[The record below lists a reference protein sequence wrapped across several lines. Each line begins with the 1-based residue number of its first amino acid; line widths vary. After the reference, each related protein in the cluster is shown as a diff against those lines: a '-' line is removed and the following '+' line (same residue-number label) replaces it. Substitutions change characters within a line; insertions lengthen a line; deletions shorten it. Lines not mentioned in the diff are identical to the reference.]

1 MSRYADAV
9 VIGGGIH
16 GCSVAYHL
24 AKRGLGRVVLLEK
37 DYLAACGT
45 GRSAAGI
52 RHQFGTEVNIRLSA
66 ASVKM
71 MERLT
76 EELDYPH
83 SIDLIQKGYLML
95 AFNSSELELFSRNVA
110 LQHQIHADCETVI
123 LTPEEI
129 HELLPHLNT
138 DGVLGGS
145 FNPRDGHANPWHT
158 TQAYADAAR
167 RLGAEVNT
175 RTEVTGIR
183 LEHDRVIGVDT
194 TKGEIFTDCVVDCA
208 GPFGAVVG
216 SMVGLDIPLTPQRH
230 QILVTE
236 PVGEVVPMMVISY
249 THGTYFKQTPH
260 GSILMGYGDPEHE
273 LIGLEQES
281 TWQFLCEV
289 ARKITYHMPV
299 LKQVRVVRQW
309 PGLYDMTPDSQ
320 AILGAVPEVQGFYLD
335 VGWSGHGFQLGP
347 IVGKVLSE
355 IISGEEPSINV
366 DAMRYTRF
374 AENDLCPEPAC
385 V

>member
-1 MSRYADAV
+1 MRRYADAV

-24 AKRGLGRVVLLEK
+24 AAKGLANVVLLEK

-52 RHQFGTEVNIRLSA
+52 RHQFGTEVNVRLSA

-71 MERLT
+71 MECLV
-76 EELDYPH
+76 EQLEYPH
-83 SIDLIQKGYLML
+83 SIDLLQKGYLML
-95 AFNSSELELFSRNVA
+95 AYTQPELELFTRNVA
-110 LQHQIHADCETVI
+110 LQHQIHADCQTVI
-123 LTPEEI
+123 LTSEEI
-129 HELLPHLNT
+129 RELNPYLNL

-167 RLGAEVNT
+167 RLGAEINT
-175 RTEVTGIR
+175 YTEVTGIR
-183 LEHDRVIGVDT
+183 LAHDRVIGVDT
-194 TKGEIFTDCVVDCA
+194 TRGEVFTDTVVNCA
-208 GPFGAVVG
+208 GPFGADIG
-216 SMVGLDIPLTPQRH
+216 AMAGLDIPLTPQRH

-273 LIGLEQES
+273 VIGLEQEPS
-281 TWQFLCEV
+281 WQFLVEV
-289 ARKITYHMPV
+289 ARKITYHMPI

-320 AILGAVPEVQGFYLD
+320 AILGGIPELRGFYLD
-335 VGWSGHGFQLGP
+335 VGWRGHGFQLGP

-355 IISGEEPSINV
+355 IITGEEPSINV
-366 DAMRYTRF
+366 DAMRYARF

>member
-1 MSRYADAV
+1 MRRYADAV

-24 AKRGLGRVVLLEK
+24 AQKGMREVVLLEK

-66 ASVKM
+66 ASVRM
-71 MERLT
+71 METLT
-76 EELDYPH
+76 EELSYPH
-83 SIDLIQKGYLML
+83 SIDLLQKGYLML
-95 AFNSSELELFSRNVA
+95 AYTPAELELFTRNVA

-123 LTPEEI
+123 MTPAQI
-129 HELLPHLNT
+129 GELNSHLNLE
-138 DGVLGGS
+138 GVLGGS

-167 RLGAEVNT
+167 RLGAEINT
-175 RTEVTGIR
+175 YTEVTGIR
-183 LEHDRVIGVDT
+183 LQGDRVIGVDT
-194 TKGEIFTDCVVDCA
+194 TKGEVFTDTVVNCA

-216 SMVGLDIPLTPQRH
+216 AMAGLDIPLVPQRH

-281 TWQFLCEV
+281 SWQFLVEV
-289 ARKITYHMPV
+289 ARKITYHMPI

-320 AILGAVPEVQGFYLD
+320 AILGPVPDVAGLYLD

-347 IVGKVLSE
+347 IVGKVLAE
-355 IISGEEPSINV
+355 IIVGEEPTVNV

>member
-83 SIDLIQKGYLML
+83 SIDLMQKGYLML

>member
-1 MSRYADAV
+1 
-9 VIGGGIH
+9 
-16 GCSVAYHL
+16 
-24 AKRGLGRVVLLEK
+24 
-37 DYLAACGT
+37 
-45 GRSAAGI
+45 
-52 RHQFGTEVNIRLSA
+52 
-66 ASVKM
+66 
-71 MERLT
+71 
-76 EELDYPH
+76 
-83 SIDLIQKGYLML
+83 
-95 AFNSSELELFSRNVA
+95 
-110 LQHQIHADCETVI
+110 
-123 LTPEEI
+123 
-129 HELLPHLNT
+129 
-138 DGVLGGS
+138 
-145 FNPRDGHANPWHT
+145 
-158 TQAYADAAR
+158 
-167 RLGAEVNT
+167 
-175 RTEVTGIR
+175 
-183 LEHDRVIGVDT
+183 
-194 TKGEIFTDCVVDCA
+194 
-208 GPFGAVVG
+208 
-216 SMVGLDIPLTPQRH
+216 
-230 QILVTE
+230 
-236 PVGEVVPMMVISY
+236 
-249 THGTYFKQTPH
+249 
-260 GSILMGYGDPEHE
+260 MGYGDPEHE

>member
-1 MSRYADAV
+1 MRRAADAV

-24 AKRGLGRVVLLEK
+24 AKSGLTNVVLLEK

-45 GRSAAGI
+45 GRSAAGF
-52 RHQFGTEVNIRLSA
+52 RHQFGTEVNVRLSA
-66 ASVKM
+66 KSV
-71 MERLT
+71 RLLET
-76 EELDYPH
+76 LADELEYPH
-83 SIDLIQKGYLML
+83 GIELLQKGYLML
-95 AFNSSELELFSRNVA
+95 AYSRPELELFTSNVQ
-110 LQHQIHADCETVI
+110 LQHRLHPDNQTVI
-123 LTPEEI
+123 LTPAKI
-129 HELLPHLNT
+129 HELNPYLNLE
-138 DGVLGGS
+138 GVLGGS

-167 RLGAEVNT
+167 RLGAEINT
-175 RTEVTGIR
+175 FTEVTGIR
-183 LEHDRVIGVDT
+183 LQHDRVIGVDT
-194 TKGEIFTDCVVDCA
+194 TRGEILTPVVVNCA
-208 GPFGAVVG
+208 GPFGHLIGA
-216 SMVGLDIPLTPQRH
+216 MVGLEIPLVPQRH

-273 LIGLEQES
+273 VIGLEQDS
-281 TWQFLCEV
+281 SWQFLEEV

-299 LKQVRVVRQW
+299 LRDVRVVRQW
-309 PGLYDMTPDSQ
+309 AGLYDMTPDSQ
-320 AILGAVPEVQGFYLD
+320 AILGAVPQVEGFYMD

-347 IVGKVLSE
+347 IVGQVLAE
-355 IISGEEPSINV
+355 IILGETPAVNV

>member
-1 MSRYADAV
+1 MSKYADAV

-24 AKRGLGRVVLLEK
+24 AKRGLSHVVLLEK

-52 RHQFGTEVNIRLSA
+52 RHQFGTEVNVRLSA

-71 MERLT
+71 MENLVQ
-76 EELDYPH
+76 ELDYPH
-83 SIDLIQKGYLML
+83 SIDLMQKGYLML
-95 AFNSSELELFSRNVA
+95 AFNPSELELFSRNVA

-123 LTPEEI
+123 LSPEEI

-194 TKGEIFTDCVVDCA
+194 TKGEIFTDCVVNCA

-281 TWQFLCEV
+281 SWQFLCEV

-355 IISGEEPSINV
+355 IIVGEEPTINV

>member
-1 MSRYADAV
+1 MPKYADAV

-24 AKRGLGRVVLLEK
+24 AKKGLGHVVLLEK

-52 RHQFGTEVNIRLSA
+52 RHQFGTEVNVRLSA

-71 MERLT
+71 MEQLT

-83 SIDLIQKGYLML
+83 GIDLLQKGYLML
-95 AFNSSELELFSRNVA
+95 AFNPSELELFTRNVA
-110 LQHQIHADCETVI
+110 LQHHIHADCESVI

-129 HELLPHLNT
+129 HELLPALNT

-167 RLGAEVNT
+167 RLGAEVLT

-194 TKGEIFTDCVVDCA
+194 TQGEIFSDCVVNCA

-216 SMVGLDIPLTPQRH
+216 AMVGLDIPLVPQRH

-273 LIGLEQES
+273 VIGLEQEAS
-281 TWQFLCEV
+281 WQFLCEV

-320 AILGAVPEVQGFYLD
+320 AILGPVPEVQGFYLD

-355 IISGEEPSINV
+355 IITGEEPSINV
-366 DAMRYTRF
+366 DVMRYARF